1 MELLQAVW
9 ICVVI
14 AIASASIS
22 TTITLTELFRPVRHL
37 ANDLGYMAGY
47 LFQCFYC
54 MSHWIIIFA
63 IAIYQPILIKSPYF
77 IIDLIISVFFTLTIS
92 TFINGLIFKV
102 FSCKMKM
109 KMIENEIAESYK
121 G

>member
-47 LFQCFYC
+47 
-54 MSHWIIIFA
+54 
-63 IAIYQPILIKSPYF
+63 
-77 IIDLIISVFFTLTIS
+77 
-92 TFINGLIFKV
+92 
-102 FSCKMKM
+102 
-109 KMIENEIAESYK
+109 
-121 G
+121 